1 MQFEALASANRR
13 LVLDQELLPPDE
25 AFLLEKGITTLEGD
39 SSLKTSQGVGL
50 EKVEHRT
57 CLGQR
62 MHPVFTDTADD
73 WMFPDETPGASSS
86 ATPPAIPLDESPPG
100 ESIIL
105 KEPDAVDLDPV
116 DSQPSKV
123 ERRVR
128 GKSTDPVTA
137 AALKKIHDK
146 LRCKKELHKLH
157 LKHYHM
163 KLDA

>member
-1 MQFEALASANRR
+1 
-13 LVLDQELLPPDE
+13 
-25 AFLLEKGITTLEGD
+25 
-39 SSLKTSQGVGL
+39 
-50 EKVEHRT
+50 
-57 CLGQR
+57 

-86 ATPPAIPLDESPPG
+86 ATPPAIPLDETPPT

-105 KEPDAVDLDPV
+105 KEPDAADLDPV
-116 DSQPSKV
+116 DSQPPKV

-137 AALKKIHDK
+137 AASRKIHDK

-163 KLDA
+163 KLDAFKKRTSQLQIPKDIYMISMTR